1 MPWPAV
7 VGVALTVALIA
18 AAVYVGLGFLEGD
31 TDRYGRVAVPG
42 TEALELG
49 SGEVDIFYAEDISL
63 RENESLT
70 VPGGLT
76 LRIQAPEG
84 QPSEIRRRSG
94 QEISG
99 SGGTATLIGSLD
111 VPEEGTYEITTRGR
125 SARERRTPEVTF
137 GTSPFDAVV
146 DRAENVL
153 GIVIGPIG
161 LGALAIIVL
170 VPFVGWVRRRST
182 VSGPTLPP
190 DGGY

>member
-125 SARERRTPEVTF
+125 SARERRVPEVTF

>member
-70 VPGGLT
+70 VPGDLT
-76 LRIQAPEG
+76 LRIGAPEG